1 MFEYNVQQ
9 KCFSGEKVLELSVSP
24 SSRAWKIYSYFWCC
38 LSCRLL
44 VWFVL
49 KDWVVLDAEKAYEK
63 YPSDLLCIGLYCTV
77 SVTIQHFVLRGY
89 DFILLPYWFFFL
101 FSYLLKIVCVSKLIL
116 LPPFPWPAGSL
127 TLLESHQ
134 RLSYCCSCVL
144 FMLASRQS
152 WTNGGSD

>member
-1 MFEYNVQQ
+1 MFKYNVQQ

-24 SSRAWKIYSYFWCC
+24 SSRAWKIYSYLWCC

-89 DFILLPYWFFFL
+89 DFILLLYWFFFIFVSFKNSLCFKIDSFTSFSLACWISYSSRVSPASLLLL
-101 FSYLLKIVCVSKLIL
+101 FLCTFYVGL
-116 LPPFPWPAGSL
+116 
-127 TLLESHQ
+127 
-134 RLSYCCSCVL
+134 
-144 FMLASRQS
+144 
-152 WTNGGSD
+152 